1 MVDGDLY
8 RNSEHPFLLYKLSS
22 KDNMEDI
29 CGKLEAA
36 TPVGTTVVSVNI
48 HKVHH
53 ILNG

>member
-1 MVDGDLY
+1 MGICIEFENT
-8 RNSEHPFLLYKLSS
+8 RFKLYKLLS

-36 TPVGTTVVSVNI
+36 TPVGTTAVNI

-53 ILNG
+53 ILTG